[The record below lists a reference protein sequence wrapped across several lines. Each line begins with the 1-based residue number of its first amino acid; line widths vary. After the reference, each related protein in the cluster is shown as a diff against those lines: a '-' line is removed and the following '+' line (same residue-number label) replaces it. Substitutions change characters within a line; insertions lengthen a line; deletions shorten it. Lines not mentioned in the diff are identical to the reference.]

1 MDGCHFTYRFHTE
14 GLLTMSPS
22 LQLADFCTFFPK
34 RQQLAQS
41 RVGHFMEFWYR
52 DYCYHLS
59 PGLVSHCKDGYKTYY
74 FEQWKCVIY
83 LNTRRSLSYLFVPQ
97 VCSHSYRLDS
107 SLNNSVRNI
116 PTDMLTDIQNTQK
129 RRNDIKVLDWNR
141 RDIYIFCSCTEM
153 KVIRPKY

>member
-83 LNTRRSLSYLFVPQ
+83 LNTRSSPSIFVYSVFAHFHTSCMPVWKTVFQTYLLIFSLTFKILYIERGISLKRLWK
-97 VCSHSYRLDS
+97 HSTEIDETFKS
-107 SLNNSVRNI
+107 SVAIL
-116 PTDMLTDIQNTQK
+116 Q
-129 RRNDIKVLDWNR
+129 
-141 RDIYIFCSCTEM
+141 
-153 KVIRPKY
+153 